1 MPILEALAQ
10 QYPDLDIEYRWADE
24 DIGCNVGMSS
34 FSGDEMTSLYFPEA
48 QSKEAFEMA
57 AEIRGIQLA
66 DYCLS
71 YNEETGTYEYDE
83 NLEES
88 MDMGGI

>member
-1 MPILEALAQ
+1 
-10 QYPDLDIEYRWADE
+10 
-24 DIGCNVGMSS
+24 
-34 FSGDEMTSLYFPEA
+34 
-48 QSKEAFEMA
+48 MA

-88 MDMGGI
+88 MEMGGI